1 MKLNE
6 ELSKMKS
13 IMGINENKQTYPYSC
28 VMLYFNP
35 DEVTELHKKINPE
48 DLYVEEDGFG
58 LEPESHCTLLYGLH
72 DNEVTP
78 EQIEQILGNKTFTTC
93 KAHNLSCFNNPK
105 YDVLKYDIVG
115 DNLNE
120 TNEELKQFPFTSDYP
135 DYHPHMTIAYLKPG
149 KGKEYIDMLGNDHK
163 EMWMAPQH
171 AVYSRTNG
179 EKLKIPVRID

>member
-6 ELSKMKS
+6 ELTKMKS
-13 IMGINENKQTYPYSC
+13 MMGLNENKQTYPYSC
-28 VMLYFNP
+28 AMLYFNP
-35 DEVTELHKKINPE
+35 DAVTELHNKINPD
-48 DLYVEEDGFG
+48 DLYTEEDGFG

-72 DNEVTP
+72 DNEVD
-78 EQIEQILGNKTFTTC
+78 IDDIINVLNKYTYTTC

-105 YDVLKYDIVG
+105 YDVLKYDIMG

-149 KGKEYIDMLGNDHK
+149 KGKHYIDMLGKDHK

-171 AVYSRTNG
+171 AVYSRTDG
-179 EKLKIPVRID
+179 TKHKIPVRVD

>member
-78 EQIEQILGNKTFTTC
+78 EQIEQILGNKTFTAC
-93 KAHNLSCFNNPK
+93 KAPVSYTHLTLPTK
-105 YDVLKYDIVG
+105 RIV
-115 DNLNE
+115 
-120 TNEELKQFPFTSDYP
+120 
-135 DYHPHMTIAYLKPG
+135 
-149 KGKEYIDMLGNDHK
+149 
-163 EMWMAPQH
+163 
-171 AVYSRTNG
+171 
-179 EKLKIPVRID
+179 